1 MSVPLRRAWL
11 ALIGLHLLMLAYT
24 LPLAVVFGDTPFG
37 GPDYQTHYQHTHT
50 LLQVHAE
57 FGRAWAYDPNLLAGH
72 PTGLIFDVDNK
83 LHFAW
88 TSGLVR
94 LGVPLPVAFN
104 LFTLLSCLLAP
115 VSLWLTARLL
125 GFEARARVVVFG
137 LAVLA
142 WNFDPTARFCWGGGM
157 VSFATAAHL
166 GCVVIAVMHRLL
178 VDGGRRFALALVIS
192 LPLVLRLHVWAFAIL
207 AVPLTGMYLW
217 RSRRLPVRTHLVVW
231 AAAALGLVANLD
243 WLLPALAHRELIVP
257 SAGLGQATPAYLFYD
272 FVELLVDPRRTGFV
286 VQRTLLRGLAIVAA
300 IATVWG
306 WRRDRD
312 PRGFTGGLTL
322 AWLVGL
328 TYVGALVPVLQAT
341 EPYRFAVPMALWA
354 TVIAGP
360 WLVAAAGSLRGVSG
374 PARGA
379 VLVLLVM
386 LSPRLYQQVMPFV
399 PELSPVPPPTGQLAR
414 SMPSARLGGVLEDY
428 VEVATWLAAQP
439 DRGRVLVQQGPLG
452 EYLRWATDRPILGGF
467 HDRRMIFQD
476 ANLFYFKE
484 GDPRYTSGLAEY
496 LERYNVAYVVMTY
509 PYMADIER
517 RSDLFAPAGI
527 QGGVHRVYTVRKP
540 GSYFAEGAG
549 EVEAGLNRIHVR
561 DAVAA
566 AGTQSLT
573 LRFHHMDE
581 LRCRA
586 DAPCRVERAEVAGD
600 TAGFIRVV
608 GEPTLPR
615 EFTIELEY

>member
-11 ALIGLHLLMLAYT
+11 ALIGLHLLLLAYT

-83 LHFAW
+83 LHFGW
-88 TSGLVR
+88 TAGLVR

-104 LFTLLSCLLAP
+104 LFTLLSCALAP
-115 VSLWLTARLL
+115 VSLWLAARLL
-125 GFEARARVVVFG
+125 GQDARARVVVFG
-137 LAVLA
+137 LGVLA

-157 VSFATAAHL
+157 ISFATAAHL
-166 GCVVIAVMHRLL
+166 GAVVIAVMHRLL
-178 VDGGRRFALALVIS
+178 VDGGRRFAVALVLL
-192 LPLVLRLHVWAFAIL
+192 LPLVLRMHVWSFAIL
-207 AVPLTGMYLW
+207 VAPLTGMYLRAW
-217 RSRRLPVRTHLVVW
+217 PKIPVRTHMVVW
-231 AAAALGLVANLD
+231 TAAAVGLLANLD
-243 WLLPALAHRELIVP
+243 WLVPAFDHRALIVP

-286 VQRTLLRGLAIVAA
+286 VQRTLLRALALIAA
-300 IATVWG
+300 VGTL
-306 WRRDRD
+306 WRLRGD
-312 PRGFTGGLTL
+312 PRRFTGGLTL

-328 TYVGALVPVLQAT
+328 TYVAALVPVLQAT
-341 EPYRFAVPMALWA
+341 EPYRFAVPMTLWA
-354 TVIAGP
+354 VVLAGP
-360 WLVAAAGSLRGVSG
+360 WLVEAAGSLRAVSG
-374 PARGA
+374 PARAA
-379 VLVLLVM
+379 VAALL
-386 LSPRLYQQVMPFV
+386 LLLAPRLYQQVIPFL
-399 PELSPVPPPTGQLAR
+399 PELSPVAPLTGQVAR

-428 VEVATWLAAQP
+428 EAVATWLEGQP
-439 DRGRVLVQQGPLG
+439 NSGRVLVQQGPLG

-484 GDPRYTSGLAEY
+484 GDPRYTSGFADY
-496 LERYNVAYVVMTY
+496 LERYGVAYVVMTF

-517 RSDLFAPAGI
+517 RNDLLAPAGI
-527 QGGVHRVYTVRKP
+527 HGGVHRVYTVRRP
-540 GSYFAEGAG
+540 SSYFMTGAG
-549 EVEAGLNRIHVR
+549 QVEAGLNRITVR

-566 AGTQSLT
+566 ADGRSLT
-573 LRFHHMDE
+573 LRFHWMAE
-581 LRCRA
+581 LRCRSREGA
-586 DAPCRVERAEVAGD
+586 CRVEREEVAGD

-608 GEPTLPR
+608 GEPALPR
-615 EFTIELEY
+615 SFTIEMEY